1 MDAKRGYVM
10 LRVSYQELFN
20 TLLRVLLKQGFA
32 SERARR
38 CAQLFADANRDGVY
52 SHGLDRFP
60 RFLSMIQ
67 RGLIDIHAEP
77 MLVNTSGALER
88 WDGMGGPGNLNAY
101 QCMDRAIALSREHGV
116 ACVALANTN
125 HWMRGGS
132 YGWQA
137 ADAGVIGICWTNTLP
152 NLPPWGASDP
162 RVGNNPMVIA
172 VPRPK
177 GHVVLDMAMSQF
189 SYGALASYRMRGEL
203 LPVDGGFD
211 ADGRLTRIPEAIET
225 SNRPL
230 PIGFWKGSG
239 LALMLDLLAAL
250 LSGGKATHQITADP
264 DRETM
269 LSQVFIALNPSQLD
283 QSQGRTE
290 LAAQTADQIIEYF
303 QRSPHA
309 DGRLV
314 RYPGQRVLSARKE
327 NLEIGV
333 PVDPSIWQHLQ
344 SL

>member
-1 MDAKRGYVM
+1 M
-10 LRVSYQELFN
+10 LRVSYRDLFDA
-20 TLLRVLLKQGFA
+20 LLRALLKLGF
-32 SERARR
+32 EPRRARR
-38 CAQLFADANRDGVY
+38 CAQLFAESNRDGVY
-52 SHGLDRFP
+52 SHGLNRFP

-67 RGLIDIHAEP
+67 SGLIDIHATPELLASSGP
-77 MLVNTSGALER
+77 MER
-88 WDGMGGPGNLNAY
+88 WDGKIGPGNLNAWHS
-101 QCMDRAIALSREHGV
+101 MERAIVLAREHGI

-152 NLPPWGASDP
+152 NLPPWGAADP
-162 RVGNNPMVIA
+162 RVGNNPFIIA

-211 ADGRLTRIPEAIET
+211 LQGKLTRDAAAIET

-239 LALMLDLLAAL
+239 LALMLDLLATL
-250 LSGGKATHQITADP
+250 LSGGKASYQIEP
-264 DRETM
+264 IPERETM
-269 LSQVFIALNPSQLD
+269 VSQVFIAIDPSCLD
-283 QSQGRTE
+283 STGAVSRV
-290 LAAQTADQIIEYF
+290 ADQIIENF
-303 QRSPHA
+303 QLPLHSTGPC
-309 DGRLV
+309 L
-314 RYPGQRVLSARKE
+314 RYPGYRVLQTRKE
-327 NLEIGV
+327 NLAKGI
-333 PVDPSIWQHLQ
+333 PVEPAIWQQLQ
-344 SL
+344 AV